1 METDKKYNGWTNY
14 ETWLV
19 ALHIDNDEGL
29 QEEIK
34 RLIQEKYK
42 YEFERAE
49 AIKNLR
55 AEAIKNFFEEL
66 LIPEDSKELLKNDLL
81 NATLREVNWKEIV
94 ESFEEERKVGK
105 A

>member
-34 RLIQEKYK
+34 RLIQEKYE
-42 YEFERAE
+42 YEFE
-49 AIKNLR
+49 R

-81 NATLREVNWKEIV
+81 NATLREVNWKEII